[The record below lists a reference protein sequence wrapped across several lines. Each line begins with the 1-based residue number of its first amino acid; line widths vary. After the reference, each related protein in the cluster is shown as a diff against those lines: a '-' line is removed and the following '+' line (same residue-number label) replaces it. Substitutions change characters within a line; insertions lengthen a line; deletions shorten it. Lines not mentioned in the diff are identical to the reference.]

1 MRESV
6 LEHVRSPHRRLSLT
20 AAVLVALA
28 LLGPSSASASK
39 GLVLGIF
46 DDSSILGTANV
57 FPTLESLH
65 VQVVRMTLTWGGTGG
80 VANRRPAHPTDPGDP
95 AYDWSTYDRAIERA
109 NDAGIQVLLTIVGT
123 PRWANGGQPPSHAPS
138 SSTNLREFAFAA
150 ALRYSGTYLDPA
162 SGVVLPRV
170 GLWLAWNEP
179 NNPVFLSPQFVRV
192 RGKWQMASPTA
203 YAQICNAVYAGV
215 HAVGGPEQVACG
227 ATAPRGSNQPVGPR
241 PSIAPLAF
249 LTAVKK
255 AGLRTFDAWAHHP
268 YYGAP
273 DQTPTTRH
281 VGPHAIELGN
291 IGTLIARVT
300 KLYGPKRVWITEYGY
315 QTRPP
320 DEFFGVSWAKQAAYL
335 RKAYEIARAN
345 PRIDLFTWFL
355 LRDSPSPESWQ
366 SGLMTANGRKKPSF
380 AVFEGLVSGNL

>member
-6 LEHVRSPHRRLSLT
+6 RRYGWSSPLRLSRTALVLGLLT
-20 AAVLVALA
+20 FLLPHSALA
-28 LLGPSSASASK
+28 SR
-39 GLVLGIF
+39 GLVLGLF
-46 DDSSILGTANV
+46 DDSSTLGTTNT
-57 FPTLESLH
+57 FPVLKSLQ
-65 VQVVRMTLTWGGTGG
+65 VQVVRMTLTWGGKGG
-80 VANRRPAHPTDPGDP
+80 VANRRPAHPSDPGDP

-123 PRWANGGQPPSHAPS
+123 PAWANGGQPPSRPPS
-138 SSTNLREFAFAA
+138 SSTFLRQFAFAA

-162 SGVVLPRV
+162 SGKILPRV

-179 NNPVFLSPQFVRV
+179 NNPVFLTPQFARV
-192 RGKWQMASPTA
+192 RGKWEMASPTA
-203 YAQICNAVYAGV
+203 YAHICNAIYAGV

-227 ATAPRGSNQPVGPR
+227 ATAPRGSNQPIGPR

-249 LTAVKK
+249 LVAAKK

-273 DQTPTTRH
+273 NQTPATRK

-291 IGTLIARVT
+291 INVLIARLT
-300 KLYGPKRVWITEYGY
+300 KLYGPKRLWITEYGY

-320 DEFFGVSWAKQAAYL
+320 DQFFGVSWHKQAEYL
-335 RKAYEIARAN
+335 RQAYEIARAN

-366 SGLMTANGRKKPSF
+366 SGLITADGRKKPSF
-380 AVFEGLVSGNL
+380 GVFAHLVQGNV